1 MQSSV
6 TICFNK
12 GNVKHCEGSLT
23 ANVTMMTTMRQV
35 RARGGIVI
43 ADEVQVGFG
52 RAGTHMWAFQTYGED
67 VVPDIVTIGRYR
79 ESVS

>member
-1 MQSSV
+1 MM
-6 TICFNK
+6 
-12 GNVKHCEGSLT
+12 
-23 ANVTMMTTMRQV
+23 MMTTMLQV

-67 VVPDIVTIGRYR
+67 VVPDIVTIGTYR
-79 ESVS
+79 E

>member
-1 MQSSV
+1 M
-6 TICFNK
+6 IMNI
-12 GNVKHCEGSLT
+12 CEGSLT
-23 ANVTMMTTMRQV
+23 ALILITTMMMMTTMLQV

-67 VVPDIVTIGRYR
+67 VVPDIVTIGTYT
-79 ESVS
+79 ESDIIMISL